1 MTMKLRLIT
10 VAFDTEQG
18 GFPADPLAEIEGE
31 VLSVVEHFFH
41 TDERPHLL
49 LVVHYRPARE
59 IRAAPQPQPQARPAD
74 PGVRAEL
81 SEPERDVFDRL
92 RSWRNSRAVAEGIPP
107 YVLLT
112 NRQLAEVARRRPT
125 TLSALREVGGIGE
138 AKAGRFGTD
147 LLAVVVAAVER
158 PELGRAATG
167 AAHAA

>member
-31 VLSVVEHFFH
+31 VLSVVEHFFQ
-41 TDERPHLL
+41 TDDRPHLL

-59 IRAAPQPQPQARPAD
+59 LRAAPPPARPAD
-74 PGVRAEL
+74 AGVRAEL
-81 SEPERDVFDRL
+81 SGPEREVFDRL
-92 RSWRNSRAVAEGIPP
+92 RTWRNSRAVAEGIPP

-125 TLSALREVGGIGE
+125 TLTALREIGGIGE
-138 AKAGRFGTD
+138 AKVGRFGTD
-147 LLAVVVAAVER
+147 LLAAVSAAVDR
-158 PELGRAATG
+158 PEPGRAATG

>member
-18 GFPADPLAEIEGE
+18 GFPADPLGEIEGE

-41 TDERPHLL
+41 TDDRPHLL
-49 LVVHYRPARE
+49 LVVHYRPVRE
-59 IRAAPQPQPQARPAD
+59 VRAAPPPQARPAD

-92 RSWRNSRAVAEGIPP
+92 RAWRNSRAVAEGIPP

-125 TLSALREVGGIGE
+125 TLTALREVGGIGE
-138 AKAGRFGTD
+138 AKAGRFGAD
-147 LLAVVVAAVER
+147 LLAVVVAAMER

-167 AAHAA
+167 VAHAA

>member
-10 VAFDTEQG
+10 VAFDPEQG
-18 GFPADPLAEIEGE
+18 GFPAHPLAEIEGE

-41 TDERPHLL
+41 TDDRPHLL

-59 IRAAPQPQPQARPAD
+59 VRAAPPPQARPAD

-81 SEPERDVFDRL
+81 SAPERDVFDRL
-92 RSWRNSRAVAEGIPP
+92 RTWRNSRAVAEGIPP

-125 TLSALREVGGIGE
+125 TLTALREVGGIGE
-138 AKAGRFGTD
+138 AKAGRFGAD

-158 PELGRAATG
+158 PELGRAVTG

>member
-1 MTMKLRLIT
+1 MT
-10 VAFDTEQG
+10 
-18 GFPADPLAEIEGE
+18 
-31 VLSVVEHFFH
+31 
-41 TDERPHLL
+41 
-49 LVVHYRPARE
+49 
-59 IRAAPQPQPQARPAD
+59 
-74 PGVRAEL
+74 
-81 SEPERDVFDRL
+81 
-92 RSWRNSRAVAEGIPP
+92 EGITP

-125 TLSALREVGGIGE
+125 TLTALREVGGIGE